1 MSLPKLVERLID
13 ALRRLPGVG
22 PKTAQRLALHLL
34 ERDRQGA
41 RDLARALTESAER
54 VGHCVRCRMLSET
67 EICALCAAPDR
78 DPGLLCVIESPL
90 DLISLE
96 QATGYRGLY
105 FVLHGRLSPV
115 DGQGPEELGF
125 ELLARRLASG
135 EVRELIVATGA
146 TVEGEATAHYLA
158 ELARARGIHA
168 TRLAFGLP
176 VGSELEYVDRS
187 TLAHA
192 FQSRRP
198 TGAPS
203 HE

>member
-1 MSLPKLVERLID
+1 MSLPKPIDALIT

-22 PKTAQRLALHLL
+22 PKTAQRLAFYLL
-34 ERDRQGA
+34 ERDREGA
-41 RDLARALTESAER
+41 RQLAQALVAAAER
-54 VGHCVRCRMLSET
+54 VGHCQGCRMLSEG
-67 EICALCAAPDR
+67 ALCPICAAPDR
-78 DPGLLCVIESPL
+78 DRSLLCVVETPL
-90 DLISLE
+90 DLLSLE

-115 DGQGPEELGF
+115 DGLGPDELGF
-125 ELLARRLASG
+125 PALARRLEGG

-158 ELARARGIHA
+158 ELAAAHGVRAS
-168 TRLAFGLP
+168 RLAFGLP
-176 VGSELEYVDRS
+176 VGSDLEYVDRS

-198 TGAPS
+198 ASSSLP
-203 HE
+203 